1 MRTRSLSHASAG
13 DSHATSTGFL
23 GDLRGLGRLWP
34 YLRQDRRLIWL
45 AAALIPIISALQ
57 SALPLILR
65 QTIDQGVIKGDSGK
79 LLIGSAFYL
88 VAVATE
94 YLARSGQTIASSLAV
109 LRMIK
114 IMRDKVMRHVLDLPA
129 SYHDRT
135 LSGTL
140 VTRATSDFDNLSE
153 SLNLGVL
160 NSIVDVAVLIGCVIG
175 MFLLNWHLALVALAI
190 LPLVTWVV
198 QWFSAALKTAMTRAR
213 VKIATLNAYTQ
224 ECFYGH
230 TTLKLLGAE
239 KTVAATYDKLN
250 TEYRDAQMSS
260 VILDAAMFAVLD
272 GIASITLG
280 LVLWLI
286 VSGFIADSASGASAS
301 VITAGVLVAFVQYI
315 QQLFEPLKQLGNKM
329 AMLQGAFTSIDRV
342 FGVLG
347 RDERIEG
354 NQAVSKI
361 SGDIVFSDVSF
372 SYHKDAVQAPVLR
385 GISFALKAGHSLA
398 LVGATGSGKSTII
411 KLLTK
416 LYDGY
421 SGAIKIGPLDLK
433 DLEPTSLRSHMAVVP
448 QDIALF
454 DGTIAFNIGLER
466 PGVERQHMI
475 KAAQEIGAA
484 AFIDRL
490 PGGYDY
496 EIREQGGNL
505 SQGQKQLIVFARA
518 LVTSPAVIVLDEA
531 TSSIDPESETIIQEA
546 TGRLLAHRTVIVIAH
561 RLSTVRRCDQILVM
575 NQGQIVERGNHAQLY
590 AAGGFYRQ
598 LAATTL
604 AETPSEAP

>member
-1 MRTRSLSHASAG
+1 MRTRTISHAASG
-13 DSHATSTGFL
+13 DDAATSSGFL
-23 GDLRGLGRLWP
+23 SDLRGLRRLWP
-34 YLRQDRRLIWL
+34 FLRRESRLIWI
-45 AAALIPIISALQ
+45 AAVLIPLISALQ

-65 QTIDQGVIKGDSGK
+65 QTIDHGVIKGDTTK

-88 VAVATE
+88 IAVAAE

-114 IMRDKVMRHVLDLPA
+114 TMRDKVMRHVLDLPA

-160 NSIVDVAVLIGCVIG
+160 NSIVDVAVLIGCVVG

-190 LPLVTWVV
+190 LPPVTWVV
-198 QWFSAALKTAMTRAR
+198 QWFSAALKSAMTKAR

-230 TTLKLLGAE
+230 TTIKLLRAE
-239 KTVAATYDKLN
+239 KTSAETYDKLN

-286 VSGFIADSASGASAS
+286 VSGYIQGSAGASWGSA
-301 VITAGVLVAFVQYI
+301 ITAGVLVAFVQYI

-342 FGVLG
+342 FGILG
-347 RDERIEG
+347 REERIG
-354 NQAVSKI
+354 GIQQV
-361 SGDIVFSDVSF
+361 SDVPGDVVFDDVNF
-372 SYHKDAVQAPVLR
+372 SYQKDTAHAPVLR
-385 GISFALKAGHSLA
+385 SVSFSLKSGQSLA

-416 LYDGY
+416 LYEGY
-421 SGAIKIGPLDLK
+421 SGKITIGGRDLSL
-433 DLEPTSLRSHMAVVP
+433 LEPTSLRSHMAVVP

-454 DGTIAFNIGLER
+454 DGTIAFNISLDR
-466 PGVERQHMI
+466 PGVSRDHVI
-475 KAAQEIGAA
+475 KAAREIGAA
-484 AFIDRL
+484 SFIERL
-490 PGGYDY
+490 PGSYDY
-496 EIREQGGNL
+496 EIREQGSNL
-505 SQGQKQLIVFARA
+505 SQGQN
-518 LVTSPAVIVLDEA
+518 S
-531 TSSIDPESETIIQEA
+531 
-546 TGRLLAHRTVIVIAH
+546 
-561 RLSTVRRCDQILVM
+561 
-575 NQGQIVERGNHAQLY
+575 
-590 AAGGFYRQ
+590 
-598 LAATTL
+598 
-604 AETPSEAP
+604 